1 VNIYICTVRMRI
13 INKNTLVTNNEFGE
27 ICEDWEKDLL
37 DRYPDN
43 GGLPKNKDKSQFR
56 VYSEENQRVANF
68 YAQNH
73 EFQTLEFVLA
83 KKQKYNSLDK
93 MEMGIWEGE
102 IPGL

>member
-1 VNIYICTVRMRI
+1 MRI